1 MTLAEN
7 IIREI
12 EQSEKETFGREEVL
26 QIIKYYTSSHC
37 KPDLESNGIVL
48 SPEKHLIYIEG
59 NKKLVPKR
67 VFDLLYYL
75 IENKNKVSTR
85 EIILRDVWGTEVC
98 VNHRTIDVHIRKI
111 RALGVPFIKTLKQA
125 YMWCE

>member
-1 MTLAEN
+1 MTLVEN

-12 EQSEKETFGREEVL
+12 KQSEKESFAREEVL
-26 QIIKYYTSSHC
+26 QIIKHYTTSHH
-37 KPDLESNGIVL
+37 KPDIESNRIIV
-48 SPEKHLIYIEG
+48 SPEKHLIYIDG
-59 NKKLVPKR
+59 NKKNVPQR
-67 VFDLLYYL
+67 VFNLLYYL

-85 EIILRDVWGTEVC
+85 ENILRDVWGTEVC

-111 RALGVPFIKTLKQA
+111 RALDIPFIKTLKQA